1 MKIKSTL
8 LITALAAFA
17 LATGFSAQ
25 AQTSTNAIPNPS
37 TTAQN
42 DFVVTAGSWLTSIDY
57 TKAWP
62 TNEFDLSTGAKW
74 LNNVNWANYILV
86 QKDINDF
93 AFDGEMVNQGV
104 AGTINRIQAGAGY
117 RLLNRGDLSA
127 HAMLDGGYD
136 RTAKSGFLEPKAIL
150 RKLMAHGAFA
160 EIALTYPIMLKGNQS
175 DYPGLDIGVGVT
187 F

>member
-1 MKIKSTL
+1 MVAAAL
-8 LITALAAFA
+8 LAAS
-17 LATGFSAQ
+17 LTVTAQ
-25 AQTSTNAIPNPS
+25 DTVTNSIPNPS

-42 DFVVTAGSWLTSIDY
+42 DFLLTASSWLISIDY
-57 TKAWP
+57 NKAWP

-86 QKDINDF
+86 QKNIGSF

-117 RLLNRGDLSA
+117 RDLNRGDLSA

-136 RTAKSGFLEPKAIL
+136 RTARDDVL
-150 RKLMAHGAFA
+150 
-160 EIALTYPIMLKGNQS
+160 
-175 DYPGLDIGVGVT
+175 
-187 F
+187 

>member
-1 MKIKSTL
+1 MKKYFLTM
-8 LITALAAFA
+8 AAA
-17 LATGFSAQ
+17 AMLVAGLTAQ
-25 AQTSTNAIPNPS
+25 AQTTNVPPPS

-42 DFVVTAGSWLTSIDY
+42 DFIVTASSWLVTIDY
-57 TKAWP
+57 SKSWP

-74 LNNVNWANYILV
+74 LNNVNWANYILI
-86 QKDINDF
+86 QKDISSF

-104 AGTINRIQAGAGY
+104 AGTINRIQGGAGY
-117 RLLNRGDLSA
+117 RILNRGDLSA

-136 RTAKSGFLEPKAIL
+136 RTAKSGFIEPKAVL

-160 EIALTYPIMLKGNQS
+160 EIALTYPIQFKGSSS